1 MSDATL
7 TSAAAIAAYD
17 DDFYAWTQEQ
27 ARLLRAGRFSDLDIQ
42 NIAEELETLGRSD
55 KREIRSR
62 LQVVLSH
69 LLKWRMQP
77 DRRSSN
83 WRGTITEQRRKLNML
98 LSESP
103 SLRPFPARVL
113 HEEYPGACVGAAEET
128 GLPLEIFPPA
138 CPFTIAQVL
147 DPAFLPGDPEA

>member
-7 TSAAAIAAYD
+7 TPTAAIAAYD

-27 ARLLRAGRFSDLDIQ
+27 ARLLRAGRFSDVDIQ

-62 LQVVLSH
+62 LQVVLAH

-77 DRRSSN
+77 DRRSTN

-98 LSESP
+98 LGESP
-103 SLRPFPARVL
+103 SLRPFPGRIL
-113 HEEYPGACVGAAEET
+113 SEEYPGACVAAAEET
-128 GLPLEIFPPA
+128 GLPLESFPPA

-147 DPAFLPGDPEA
+147 DPAFLPGEPGG